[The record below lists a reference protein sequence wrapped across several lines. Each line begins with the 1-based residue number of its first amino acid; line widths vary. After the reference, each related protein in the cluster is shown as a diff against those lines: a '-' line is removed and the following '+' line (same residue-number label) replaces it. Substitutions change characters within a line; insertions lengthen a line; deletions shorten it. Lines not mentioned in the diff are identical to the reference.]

1 MTVSFLLIAVFVA
14 LGGFVQGTVGF
25 AFGMVV
31 MSLFPLVIAAQVAV
45 PLAVTCA
52 LPIVLML
59 LWLHRKS
66 VRLADVWPLWIGTV
80 AGIPVGAYLLQSLP
94 ADLMGR
100 LIGGLIVLTAIYMLV
115 QRTVAGR
122 RIHLAW
128 KCLAGVA
135 AGALSAAFAVG
146 GPPVIFC
153 MLAHGWSKDRFKGNF
168 QLYVVGS
175 NMVLLPYYRF
185 GPTGGAPLLTNEI
198 LHAAACLMPVALVA
212 TLLGSL
218 LYRRISQSL
227 FRRLVLGTLALL
239 GALLIAR

>member
-1 MTVSFLLIAVFVA
+1 MTVSFLLMAIFIA

-25 AFGMVV
+25 GFGMVV
-31 MSLFPLVIAAQVAV
+31 MSLFPLLIAAQVAV

-52 LPIVLML
+52 LPIMAML

-66 VRLADVWPLWIGTV
+66 VRFADVWLLWIGVV
-80 AGIPVGAYLLQSLP
+80 AGIPVGTYLLQSLP
-94 ADLMGR
+94 AGLMRR

-115 QRTVAGR
+115 QRTKPGR
-122 RIHLAW
+122 RIHPAW
-128 KCLAGVA
+128 KCLAGA
-135 AGALSAAFAVG
+135 LGGALSAAFAVG

-168 QLYVVGS
+168 QLYVVGA
-175 NMVLLPYYRF
+175 NPMLLLYYRF
-185 GPTGGAPLLTNEI
+185 GPTRLLTDEI
-198 LHAAACLMPVALVA
+198 LHAVVYLVPVALVA
-212 TLLGSL
+212 TLLGAL

-239 GALLIAR
+239 GALLIVQH